1 MSGVRKRRSE
11 REARRGEND
20 LDFSALQKRRWP
32 TLHLG
37 FAARSVGSPL
47 GCRLERSFDRSIVR
61 MKNCGRPD
69 RRDERAETSE
79 KEAQIRHSKSNS
91 VIRLQSPVDCREDA
105 TSSVRVA

>member
-1 MSGVRKRRSE
+1 MTWISARYKNADGRLFTSDSQLGASARRSG
-11 REARRGEND
+11 AGWN
-20 LDFSALQKRRWP
+20 
-32 TLHLG
+32 
-37 FAARSVGSPL
+37 V
-47 GCRLERSFDRSIVR
+47 RSIVR

>member
-1 MSGVRKRRSE
+1 MADSSPRIRSSGV
-11 REARRGEND
+11 GWN
-20 LDFSALQKRRWP
+20 
-32 TLHLG
+32 
-37 FAARSVGSPL
+37 V
-47 GCRLERSFDRSIVR
+47 RSIVGR
-61 MKNCGRPD
+61 QMKNCGRPD